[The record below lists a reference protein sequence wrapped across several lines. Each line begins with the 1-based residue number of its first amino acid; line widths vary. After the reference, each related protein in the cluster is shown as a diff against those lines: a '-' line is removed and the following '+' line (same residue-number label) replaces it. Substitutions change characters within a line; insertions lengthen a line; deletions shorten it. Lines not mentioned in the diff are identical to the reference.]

1 PNVRTAGGSM
11 KVLVWGS
18 RQWTYRDSI
27 EKRLRM
33 LPAGTTIISGAA
45 RGVDSIAASIGRTL
59 GLGVREFP
67 AEWNKFG
74 RSAGYRR
81 NLVMLEQDLDLVIAF
96 HMGNSPGTGHAIEH
110 ARKKGIPTEVIRW
123 KNC

>member
-1 PNVRTAGGSM
+1 M
-11 KVLVWGS
+11 KVLVCGS
-18 RQWTYRDSI
+18 RQWTDQDSI

-45 RGVDSIAASIGRTL
+45 RGADSIAASIGRKL
-59 GLGVREFP
+59 GLEVREFP

-81 NLVMLEQDLDLVIAF
+81 NLVLLEQDPDLVIAF
-96 HMGNSPGTGHAIEH
+96 QVGNSPGTAHMIEN
-110 ARKKGIPTEVIRW
+110 AKKRDLPVELTRR
-123 KNC
+123 

>member
-1 PNVRTAGGSM
+1 M
-11 KVLVWGS
+11 KVLVCGS
-18 RQWTYRDSI
+18 RQWTDRDSI

-45 RGVDSIAASIGRTL
+45 RGADSIAASIGRTL

-67 AEWNKFG
+67 AEWDRFG

-81 NLVMLEQDLDLVIAF
+81 NMLMLDEDPDLVIAF
-96 HMGNSPGTGHAIEH
+96 QVGNSPGTAHAIEK
-110 ARKKGIPTEVIRW
+110 ARKREIPVEVIRR
-123 KNC
+123 